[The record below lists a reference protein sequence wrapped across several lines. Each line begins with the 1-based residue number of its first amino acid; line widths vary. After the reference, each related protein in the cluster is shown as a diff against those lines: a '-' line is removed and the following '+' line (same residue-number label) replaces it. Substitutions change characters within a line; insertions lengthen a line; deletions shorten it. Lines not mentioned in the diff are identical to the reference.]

1 MKLSAL
7 NPHIRYAQFHS
18 ASSKMRTEP
27 SICYDCRL
35 FYFDSIS
42 GSINIKNNG
51 KYNISQKTVVF
62 LPPETEY
69 ELNITFKE
77 KASFIVLNFDL
88 DNTNEHITASIGTA
102 TKKTFKKELVPPYD
116 LPKELSSPIIRSF
129 TNIKRTLIQCINCFI
144 IKNDFYR
151 ENASALLKLC
161 LLETLKDDV
170 KIAHSQLCKDV
181 LSYIHENYGV
191 TTLTNEDIASNFNYH
206 PYHLSNIIKEET
218 GKTLHQ
224 FLIYYRLRLARDLL
238 VTTQY
243 SISEISWKCGFGST
257 AYFIKLFRKNLGMT
271 PKDYRKQYA
280 TATP

>member
-1 MKLSAL
+1 MKISEL
-7 NPHIRYAQFHS
+7 NPHIRYAQMHK
-18 ASSKMRTEP
+18 ASFRMHTEP

-35 FYFDSIS
+35 FYFDNIA
-42 GSINIKNNG
+42 GTINIGNK
-51 KYNISQKTVVF
+51 KYNISHKTAVF

-69 ELNITFKE
+69 ELNIVFKE

-88 DNTNEHITASIGTA
+88 NNVNEHITSSIGTA
-102 TKKTFKKELVPPYD
+102 TKRNFNKELVPPYD
-116 LPKELSSPIIRSF
+116 LPNELSMPIIRNL
-129 TNIKRTLIQCINCFI
+129 THIKRTLIQCVNCFI
-144 IKNDFYR
+144 IKNTFYR

-161 LLETLKDDV
+161 LLEILKDDTE
-170 KIAHSQLCKDV
+170 IAHSQLCKDV
-181 LSYIHENYGV
+181 LSYIHENYSV

-243 SISEISWKCGFGST
+243 SISEIAWKCGFSST
-257 AYFIKLFRKNLGMT
+257 AYFIKLFRQNVGMT
-271 PKDYRKQYA
+271 PKDYRKQYE
-280 TATP
+280 TTTP